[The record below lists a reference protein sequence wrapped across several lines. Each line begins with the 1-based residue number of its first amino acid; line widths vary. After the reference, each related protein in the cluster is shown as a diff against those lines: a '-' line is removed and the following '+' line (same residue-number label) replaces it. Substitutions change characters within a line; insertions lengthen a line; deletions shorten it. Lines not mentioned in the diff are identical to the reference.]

1 MLNVGIIIVKS
12 LSNLCDHFIFLL
24 ESVKFCEIILIMNYL
39 KYFKG
44 KKIVVAGG
52 NGFFG
57 SHIVE
62 KLREVKCE
70 ILIPRTKD
78 GIDFR
83 RYEDCVSYLSMTRP
97 HIVINCAADQGGIAY
112 HTDKQA
118 DLFLDNMLMGMNL
131 MHASQKLGVKK
142 FVNIVAGCSY
152 PGYVESEEMNED
164 EYWNGKLHESIFSFG
179 FPRKASVV
187 YGLALKKQFDFNS
200 IHLIMA
206 NMFGPREHFNPEQSK
221 ALAGLIKKIYEA
233 KRGNLPMVEV
243 WGTGKPTR
251 DWLYV
256 KDGAEAILRA
266 TAFYNDIEPL
276 NIATGVGISI
286 AKLAETIKK
295 VVGYKGKLVYNTK
308 KPDGA
313 LHKTF
318 GIKKMKKVLNWV
330 PSTPLAKGIKE
341 TVDWLN
347 KNYEQAIT
355 Y

>member
-1 MLNVGIIIVKS
+1 
-12 LSNLCDHFIFLL
+12 
-24 ESVKFCEIILIMNYL
+24 MNYL
-39 KYFKG
+39 KYFEG

-57 SHIVE
+57 SHIID
-62 KLREVKCE
+62 KLRKVQCK
-70 ILIPRTKD
+70 IFVPRTKD

-83 RYEDCVSYLSMTRP
+83 KYEDCFSYLARIKP
-97 HIVINCAADQGGIAY
+97 DIVINCAANQGGIAY
-112 HTDKQA
+112 HSGKQA
-118 DLFLDNMLMGMNL
+118 DLFTDNMLMGMYL
-131 MHASQKLGVKK
+131 MQASQQAGVKK

-152 PGYVESEEMNED
+152 PGYVENEEMNED
-164 EYWNGKLHESIFSFG
+164 EYWDGELHESIFSFG
-179 FPRKASVV
+179 FPRKASTV
-187 YGLALKKQFDFNS
+187 YGLALKKQYNFNS

-233 KRGNLPMVEV
+233 KKKNLPTVEV

-266 TAFYNDIEPL
+266 TAFYDDIEPL
-276 NIATGVGISI
+276 NIATGVGISV
-286 AKLAETIKK
+286 AKLAETIKH
-295 VVGYKGKLVYNTK
+295 VIGYKGKLVYNTS

-318 GIKKMKKVLNWV
+318 GIEKMKKVLHWV
-330 PSTPLAKGIKE
+330 PSTPIEKGIKE
-341 TVDWLN
+341 TIAWFD
-347 KNYEQAIT
+347 KNYEQAIL

>member
-1 MLNVGIIIVKS
+1 MS
-12 LSNLCDHFIFLL
+12 
-24 ESVKFCEIILIMNYL
+24 YL
-39 KYFKG
+39 KYFDG

-52 NGFFG
+52 KGFFG
-57 SHIVE
+57 SHIID
-62 KLREVKCE
+62 KLRKVKCE
-70 ILIPRTKD
+70 IFVPRTKE
-78 GIDFR
+78 GVDFR
-83 RYEDCVSYLSMTRP
+83 KYEDCFSYLNKTKP
-97 HIVINCAADQGGIAY
+97 DIVINCAANQGGIAY
-112 HTDKQA
+112 HIGKQA
-118 DLFLDNMLMGMNL
+118 DLFLDNMLIGIFL
-131 MHASQKLGVKK
+131 MQVSQQVGVKK

-152 PGYVESEEMNED
+152 PGYVENEEMNED

-187 YGLALKKQFDFNS
+187 YGLALKKQYNFNS

-206 NMFGPREHFNPEQSK
+206 NMYGPREHFNPEQSK

-233 KRGNLPMVEV
+233 KKKNLPTVEV

-266 TAFYNDIEPL
+266 TSFYDDIEPL
-276 NIATGVGISI
+276 NIATGVGISV
-286 AKLAETIKK
+286 AKLAETIKH
-295 VVGYKGKLVYNTK
+295 VIGYKGKLVYNTS

-318 GIKKMKKVLNWV
+318 GIEKMKKALHWT
-330 PSTPLAKGIKE
+330 PSTPIEKGIKE
-341 TVDWLN
+341 TAQWFD
-347 KNYEQAIT
+347 KNYEQAIL

>member
-1 MLNVGIIIVKS
+1 MLAS
-12 LSNLCDHFIFLL
+12 TY
-24 ESVKFCEIILIMNYL
+24 FCGIILIMNYL
-39 KYFKG
+39 KYFEG
-44 KKIVVAGG
+44 KKIVITGG

-57 SHIVE
+57 SHIADLLKIVDC
-62 KLREVKCE
+62 K
-70 ILIPRTKD
+70 ILIPKTKD

-83 RYEDCVSYLSMTRP
+83 RYKDCISYLSKTKP
-97 HIVINCAADQGGIAY
+97 DIVINCAANQGGIAY
-112 HTDKQA
+112 HIDKQA
-118 DLFLDNMLMGMNL
+118 DLFLDNMLMGMFI
-131 MHASQKLGVKK
+131 MQASQQVGVKK
-142 FVNIVAGCSY
+142 LVNIVAGCSY

-164 EYWNGKLHESIFSFG
+164 QYWNGELHESIFSFG
-179 FPRKASVV
+179 FPRKATTV
-187 YGLALKKQFDFNS
+187 YGLALKKQFNFNS

-206 NMFGPREHFNPEQSK
+206 NMFGPGEHFNPDQSK
-221 ALAGLIKKIYEA
+221 ALAGLLKKIYEA
-233 KRGNLPMVEV
+233 KKNNLLTVEV

-266 TAFYNDIEPL
+266 TTVYNDIEPL
-276 NIATGVGISI
+276 NIATGVGISV

-318 GIKKMKKVLNWV
+318 GIKKMKSVLKWV
-330 PSTPLAKGIKE
+330 PSTPIEKGIKA
-341 TVDWLN
+341 TVEWFS
-347 KNYEQAIT
+347 KNYEKAIS